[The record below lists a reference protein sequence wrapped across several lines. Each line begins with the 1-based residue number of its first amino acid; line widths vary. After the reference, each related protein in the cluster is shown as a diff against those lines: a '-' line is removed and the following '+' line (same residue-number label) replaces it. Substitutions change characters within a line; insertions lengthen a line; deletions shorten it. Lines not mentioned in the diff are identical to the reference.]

1 MVFMKKFTIICCI
14 MCGVLLINGCS
25 EEGSVSFEQKSSVE
39 VSTSSGVNYSSSYT
53 ETKSN
58 NGLFVYKI
66 NDFNLLDGKMEFYIS
81 ITNNGKRDTMLNEM
95 TIKFK
100 ATDSTGKVISD
111 GATHFTDI
119 SLNLPVGKEIYYTFV
134 IEDPAYKQFNDSF
147 SIDCSFEDV
156 VINPDID

>member
-1 MVFMKKFTIICCI
+1 
-14 MCGVLLINGCS
+14 MCEVLLINGCS

-39 VSTSSGVNYSSSYT
+39 VSTSSGINYSSSYT

-58 NGLFVYKI
+58 NGLFV
-66 NDFNLLDGKMEFYIS
+66 
-81 ITNNGKRDTMLNEM
+81 
-95 TIKFK
+95 
-100 ATDSTGKVISD
+100 
-111 GATHFTDI
+111 
-119 SLNLPVGKEIYYTFV
+119 YYTFV

>member
-1 MVFMKKFTIICCI
+1 

-39 VSTSSGVNYSSSYT
+39 VSTSSGINYSSSYT

-58 NGLFVYKI
+58 NGLFVY
-66 NDFNLLDGKMEFYIS
+66 
-81 ITNNGKRDTMLNEM
+81 
-95 TIKFK
+95 
-100 ATDSTGKVISD
+100 
-111 GATHFTDI
+111 
-119 SLNLPVGKEIYYTFV
+119 
-134 IEDPAYKQFNDSF
+134 SF